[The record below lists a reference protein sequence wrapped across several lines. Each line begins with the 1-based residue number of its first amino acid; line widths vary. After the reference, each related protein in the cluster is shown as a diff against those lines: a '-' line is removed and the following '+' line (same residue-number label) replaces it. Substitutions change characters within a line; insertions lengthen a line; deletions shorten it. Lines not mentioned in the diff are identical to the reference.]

1 MAPEENSKSQEFI
14 DALIRDNRFVVR
26 YREQLEKTAADGTV
40 GAYIYL
46 QNAEFIK
53 QGQQISVRNGKI
65 KINYCEARSIIP
77 LTVEN
82 GLVTECAFAATNLVK
97 GKDRT
102 TLVIF
107 TINGTG
113 NYEAT
118 TVYFDDEGRALAESN
133 ATLVLGDVKPF
144 AIMQNAEVN
153 NLDGMEGYGLPKIYN
168 SIPFFEAAD
177 LCYNMLYGDLDKGEK
192 IVFINELLACI
203 TKAEDGTSQLT
214 PQQKKLFVLLG
225 EKLPSQDSV
234 IKEYNPEARI
244 DEITKAFE
252 LVLSLI
258 SLQFGYGTKKYTF
271 ENGQIQTATEYIG
284 EKQEEMQ
291 ELNKQRKQAVD
302 YIRDIVKAALW
313 FSNKFSGTT
322 YDLAEEISVE
332 FDDSYIQEENMKQ
345 FDTPL
350 VYVDAN
356 AGARP
361 EHAVWQGKVYAYNPN
376 GKLADGRKAGEV
388 YGDFFN
394 ETDYGSV
401 TGLMGVN
408 CSHHFYPYHEGD
420 AIPEFKEPEPVEID
434 GKTYTYYEATQEMR
448 KQEREIRAQK
458 REIEATQALGQDT
471 TTLAAQLKGMQANY
485 RSFSAAAGIN
495 PRNSALRVEYG
506 TSDLKKTN
514 AIYRAFSEN
523 ISINSKTDITNEGA
537 ELSKREEKSK
547 ELFKII
553 PPEKG
558 DAIKAI
564 NIYNDLRSS
573 EIGRETID
581 FIIKNKIEV
590 EIYQNNSVCENEL
603 KGLYG
608 MKTGNSIYINARNC
622 GTKNKVAETIIH
634 ERTHYKFGNKKQ
646 QYAEVMCDIAALTH
660 RKGALTSDDIL
671 CIIFSVGERYPN
683 YKWR

>member
-1 MAPEENSKSQEFI
+1 MAPDENSKSQEFI
-14 DALIRDNRFVVR
+14 DALIRENRFDVR

-107 TINGTG
+107 TINDTG

-118 TVYFDDEGRALAESN
+118 TVYFDDEGRALAEGN

-153 NLDGMEGYGLPKIYN
+153 NLDDMEGYGLPKIYN

-177 LCYNMLYGDLDKGEK
+177 LCYNILYGDLDKGEK

-203 TKAEDGTSQLT
+203 TKAEDGTPQLT

-234 IKEYNPEARI
+234 IKEYNPEIRI

-284 EKQEEMQ
+284 EKQEELQ

-302 YIRDIVKAALW
+302 YISDIVKAALW

-322 YDLAEEISVE
+322 YDIAEEIRVE
-332 FDDSYIQEENMKQ
+332 FDDSYIEDRITQLENLRNDALSFPNIPWLLKNYIKERYNMSDEEVERILAGALNEEEEN
-345 FDTPL
+345 P
-350 VYVDAN
+350 
-356 AGARP
+356 
-361 EHAVWQGKVYAYNPN
+361 
-376 GKLADGRKAGEV
+376 
-388 YGDFFN
+388 GD
-394 ETDYGSV
+394 
-401 TGLMGVN
+401 
-408 CSHHFYPYHEGD
+408 
-420 AIPEFKEPEPVEID
+420 
-434 GKTYTYYEATQEMR
+434 
-448 KQEREIRAQK
+448 
-458 REIEATQALGQDT
+458 
-471 TTLAAQLKGMQANY
+471 
-485 RSFSAAAGIN
+485 
-495 PRNSALRVEYG
+495 
-506 TSDLKKTN
+506 
-514 AIYRAFSEN
+514 EN
-523 ISINSKTDITNEGA
+523 
-537 ELSKREEKSK
+537 
-547 ELFKII
+547 
-553 PPEKG
+553 
-558 DAIKAI
+558 
-564 NIYNDLRSS
+564 
-573 EIGRETID
+573 
-581 FIIKNKIEV
+581 
-590 EIYQNNSVCENEL
+590 
-603 KGLYG
+603 
-608 MKTGNSIYINARNC
+608 
-622 GTKNKVAETIIH
+622 
-634 ERTHYKFGNKKQ
+634 FGN
-646 QYAEVMCDIAALTH
+646 E
-660 RKGALTSDDIL
+660 
-671 CIIFSVGERYPN
+671 
-683 YKWR
+683 